1 MLVVSMAVSEGWNGR
16 WRLCTEG
23 DSASSSP
30 LKPMPPRRLLGRD
43 MLLLE
48 DLVTLGRF
56 DLTGGLA
63 RTRRLRV
70 VSLLKWEWCNV
81 SGKMP
86 KDARVDL
93 GVHPVS
99 CRNIGVKDSR

>member
-23 DSASSSP
+23 DSASPSP
-30 LKPMPPRRLLGRD
+30 LKPMPPRRLLCRD

-48 DLVTLGRF
+48 DLVAFGRF
-56 DLTGGLA
+56 ALTGGLA
-63 RTRRLRV
+63 MTRRLRV
-70 VSLLKWEWCNV
+70 VALLKWKWCNV

-86 KDARVDL
+86 KHARVDL
-93 GVHPVS
+93 GAHPVRR
-99 CRNIGVKDSR
+99 RNIGVKDSR